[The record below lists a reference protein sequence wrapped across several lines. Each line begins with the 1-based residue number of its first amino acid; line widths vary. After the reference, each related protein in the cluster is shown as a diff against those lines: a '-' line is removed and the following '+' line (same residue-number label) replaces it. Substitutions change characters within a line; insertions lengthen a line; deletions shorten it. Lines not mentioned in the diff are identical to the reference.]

1 MGSSPLTQGKL
12 LVAVRACDHDGL
24 IPAHAGKT
32 TTSLSEVS
40 GAMAHPRSRGEN
52 STYSTVVGSMLGS
65 SPLTRGKQAS
75 LSASVEA
82 CGLIPAHAGKTFG
95 DDDARRGEPGSSP
108 LTRGKPDQGTNPLSP
123 GGLIPAHAGKT
134 HGEPPCSSSCR
145 AHPRSRGENDTRPAP
160 ARPSVGSS
168 PLTRGKLHDPVLL
181 DR

>member
-134 HGEPPCSSSCR
+134 IS
-145 AHPRSRGENDTRPAP
+145 
-160 ARPSVGSS
+160 
-168 PLTRGKLHDPVLL
+168 
-181 DR
+181 